1 MKVGMITVLEADMMK
16 KLFMFFALMALSLV
30 VVACGTTK
38 KETNKAPQEP
48 VLEDTTNAGT
58 TGKDESTGTDL
69 VQKGNADDQADMQSK
84 MDELDYTEF
93 NLGVD
98 YANLK
103 EYDVELEKNS
113 DNSIE
118 ADIDD
123 SINNVKKK
131 GSDAFNELY
140 PLVKQLTIVQETT
153 KEEAIKEVLKVFNL
167 ADNYS
172 EFDLEITFK
181 DGTKIEF
188 EDKK

>member
-1 MKVGMITVLEADMMK
+1 MK
-16 KLFMFFALMALSLV
+16 KIFLFIALMALTLV

-38 KETNKAPQEP
+38 DDDNKVENDPVVDTDGNTGTNSDQTE
-48 VLEDTTNAGT
+48 NAGNQ
-58 TGKDESTGTDL
+58 E
-69 VQKGNADDQADMQSK
+69 DMQSK

-93 NLGVD
+93 NLSVD
-98 YANLK
+98 YADQR
-103 EYDVELEKNS
+103 EYEAELEKNS

-118 ADIDD
+118 AEIDD

-131 GSDAFNELY
+131 GTEAFDELY

-153 KEEAIKEVLKVFNL
+153 KEEEAINEILKVFNL
-167 ADNYS
+167 EDNYS

>member
-1 MKVGMITVLEADMMK
+1 MK
-16 KLFMFFALMALSLV
+16 KIFLFIALMALTLV

-38 KETNKAPQEP
+38 NDANKVEKDP
-48 VLEDTTNAGT
+48 VVEDDG
-58 TGKDESTGTDL
+58 STGTNSD
-69 VQKGNADDQADMQSK
+69 QTENSDTSDKTENKDNAGNQADMQSK

-98 YANLK
+98 YANHE

-153 KEEAIKEVLKVFNL
+153 KEEAINEVLKVFNL
-167 ADNYS
+167 EDNYS

>member
-1 MKVGMITVLEADMMK
+1 MK
-16 KLFMFFALMALSLV
+16 KIFLFIALMALTLV

-38 KETNKAPQEP
+38 DDANKVEKDTVVETEGNTGSNPDQTENTGDQE
-48 VLEDTTNAGT
+48 
-58 TGKDESTGTDL
+58 
-69 VQKGNADDQADMQSK
+69 DMESK

-98 YANLK
+98 YAKQK
-103 EYDVELEKNS
+103 EYEVELEKNS

-118 ADIDD
+118 AEIDD

-131 GSDAFNELY
+131 GAEAFHELY

-153 KEEAIKEVLKVFNL
+153 KEEAINEVLKVFNL
-167 ADNYS
+167 EDNYS
-172 EFDLEITFK
+172 ELDLDITFK